1 MMSNAKLKEQIEA
14 AKIALVNSAEAGT
27 DATAPRTSGNVTQIP
42 KISTDNPQL
51 HLDGAS
57 EEPHSLVRA
66 EPQIGNRETID
77 QSDFEK
83 LEARLQGLEDQ
94 IKNQQRDLHTL
105 LQKLRDITVKSQAV
119 AEPKKSKS
127 AKKWMVGGVGCMIG
141 VGVAY
146 FWLGSAVITSI
157 LYQIIGL
164 IVALID
170 ALAGKI

>member
-1 MMSNAKLKEQIEA
+1 MSNAKLKEQIEA

-27 DATAPRTSGNVTQIP
+27 DANAPRKSGNVTQIP

-66 EPQIGNRETID
+66 KPQIENQDTID
-77 QSDFEK
+77 QSDFKK

-105 LQKLRDITVKSQAV
+105 LQKLRDITAKSQAITK
-119 AEPKKSKS
+119 PRKSKVM
-127 AKKWMVGGVGCMIG
+127 KKWVV
-141 VGVAY
+141 
-146 FWLGSAVITSI
+146 GSALCMMSFGAAYYWLSAEVITRTI
-157 LYQIIGL
+157 YQVIGSL
-164 IVALID
+164 VAIVET
-170 ALAGKI
+170 LAGKM